1 MSISED
7 TLTTWSKGPSQTE
20 SDKCTN
26 AELAVKKAIKA
37 DPVLQDLDISVFA
50 QGSYY
55 ARTNVRQK
63 SDVDICV
70 RYNGSFF
77 PDYPVGKSD
86 KDFGN
91 VDASFTFSDFKG
103 LIQNALEGYFGED
116 GVTPGNKAFQ
126 INENT
131 YRIGTDVVPT
141 FEHRRYTGEKNADGS
156 DQFIRGVAFKPDQG
170 DLIYNWPKQTY
181 DNGVNRN
188 TETGRTYKRVIRIL
202 KRLRGK
208 MLDENI
214 PGAEPVPSFSIECL
228 VWNASLEGFSHDTYR
243 GVVRHVIADLW
254 NRTRTDT
261 DCNEWG
267 EVNELK
273 YLFRP
278 AQPWT
283 RQQANSFLQAAWDYI
298 GYK

>member
-7 TLTTWSKGPSQTE
+7 TLTTWSKGPSPTE

-26 AELAVKKAIKA
+26 AELAVRKAIKA
-37 DPVLQDLDISVFA
+37 DPDLKSLDISVFA
-50 QGSYY
+50 TGSYR

-70 RYNGSFF
+70 RYNSSFF
-77 PDYPVGKSD
+77 ADYPDGKSD

-103 LIQNALEGYFGED
+103 LVQLALESYFGED
-116 GVTPGNKAFQ
+116 GVTRGNKAFQ
-126 INENT
+126 IHENT

-156 DQFIRGVAFKPDQG
+156 DWFLRGVAFKPDKG
-170 DLIYNWPKQTY
+170 NLIYNWPQQTY
-181 DNGVNRN
+181 DNGVSRN
-188 TETGRTYKRVIRIL
+188 TATGRTYKRVIRIL

-208 MLDENI
+208 MLDEKI
-214 PGAEPVPSFSIECL
+214 PEAGPVPSFLIECL
-228 VWNASLEGFSHDTYR
+228 VWNAEIEAFSHDTYR
-243 GVVRHVIADLW
+243 AVVRHVIADLW
-254 NRTRTDT
+254 NRTRTDK
-261 DCNEWG
+261 DCEEWG

-273 YLFRP
+273 YLFRLS
-278 AQPWT
+278 QPWT
-283 RQQANSFLQAAWDYI
+283 RQHANSFLQAAWDYI
-298 GYK
+298 GYT